1 MTRDH
6 ASAPLAMHPGAWSDE
21 QPPRPEDRVAF
32 RRMVE
37 VEPGE
42 TVGFGRGPSPA
53 VWVGIAVIA
62 ALVVAAYLAF
72 RLAPP

>member
-1 MTRDH
+1 MRV
-6 ASAPLAMHPGAWSDE
+6 GAWSDE

-42 TVGFGRGPSPA
+42 TVGFGRGPSRA
-53 VWVGIAVIA
+53 VWVGIALLAVI
-62 ALVVAAYLAF
+62 LLIAYLAF
-72 RLAPP
+72 RLATP